1 MQLELSSKQLTSD
14 EAPGVHQNTLQGS
27 LTARGW
33 CRLKAQVTLPWGSQ
47 VRWCTSLLQLHPLQ
61 KGAVRQIYPPWGLV
75 HLNVTLKN
83 FPVGSA
89 PGITQQ
95 HRTDPTLKDPRIPP
109 FSWSDLSTRCTA
121 DDPRLYLA
129 QHTKHLGSAGISAFA
144 PILLAI
150 SPSPIQC
157 HIKLF
162 MNEKTVF
169 SINNLLL
176 HQGDV

>member
-75 HLNVTLKN
+75 HLNVTPQK
-83 FPVGSA
+83 FPRRYCSWY
-89 PGITQQ
+89 
-95 HRTDPTLKDPRIPP
+95 DPTTKDPRIPP
-109 FSWSDLSTRCTA
+109 FSWSYLSTRCTA